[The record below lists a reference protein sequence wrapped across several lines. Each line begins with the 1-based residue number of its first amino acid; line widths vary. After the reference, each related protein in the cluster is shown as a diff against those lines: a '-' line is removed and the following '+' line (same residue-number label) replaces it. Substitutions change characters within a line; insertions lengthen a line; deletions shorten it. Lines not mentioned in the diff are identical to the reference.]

1 MNTFIYIALL
11 SAAGITFLFSKGV
24 SFARAMPK
32 EEFEQRL
39 NETRPVFHDINA
51 RIIIPFA
58 VFLHDSFSPKI
69 YKEFEIVI
77 SKFRINVLR
86 TERLLLSLANYI
98 RGKREVKMNGN
109 SHPYWNQLSGS
120 DSEEKKEEKNLP
132 K

>member
-1 MNTFIYIALL
+1 MNILIYTALL
-11 SAAGITFLFSKGV
+11 SAVGAVFLFSRGV
-24 SFARAMPK
+24 SFARALPK
-32 EEFEQRL
+32 EEFERRFS
-39 NETRPVFHDINA
+39 ETRPVFHDINA

-58 VFLHDSFSPKI
+58 VFLHDSLSPKI

-86 TERLLLSLANYI
+86 IERLLLQLANYI

>member
-11 SAAGITFLFSKGV
+11 SAAGIAFLFSKGV

-69 YKEFEIVI
+69 YKEFEIII

-86 TERLLLSLANYI
+86 MERLLLQLANYI
-98 RGKREVKMNGN
+98 RGKREVKMNGAGH
-109 SHPYWNQLSGS
+109 SYWNKVGRP
-120 DSEEKKEEKNLP
+120 DSENKKEDKP
-132 K
+132 A

>member
-11 SAAGITFLFSKGV
+11 SAAGIAFIFSKGV
-24 SFARAMPK
+24 SFTRAMPK
-32 EEFEQRL
+32 EEFERRL
-39 NETRPVFHDINA
+39 GETRPVFHDINA

-86 TERLLLSLANYI
+86 MERLLLQLANYI

-109 SHPYWNQLSGS
+109 SHPYWNQVNGA
-120 DSEEKKEEKNLP
+120 DSKDKNEDKP
-132 K
+132 V